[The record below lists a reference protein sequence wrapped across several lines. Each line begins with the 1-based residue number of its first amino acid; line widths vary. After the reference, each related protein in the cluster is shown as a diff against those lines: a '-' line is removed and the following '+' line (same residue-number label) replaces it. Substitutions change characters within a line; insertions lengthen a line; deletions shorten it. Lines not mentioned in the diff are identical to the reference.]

1 MIAARKPDDPDVYA
15 KLREL
20 NPEAYVAKGMSEAYI
35 GHSYGERPIAIYDY
49 EECVSIMMSLMSMTR
64 SQAEEKLHASTIP
77 DVVGD
82 NLPVFVLVR

>member
-1 MIAARKPDDPDVYA
+1 MIAARKPDGSDVYA

-20 NPEAYVAKGMSEAYI
+20 NPDAYVAKGMSEAYI

-49 EECVSIMMSLMSMTR
+49 DECVSIMMALMSVTR
-64 SQAEEKLHASTIP
+64 LQAEERLHASTIP
-77 DVVGD
+77 DVVGE

>member
-35 GHSYGERPIAIYDY
+35 GH
-49 EECVSIMMSLMSMTR
+49 SIMMSLMSMTR